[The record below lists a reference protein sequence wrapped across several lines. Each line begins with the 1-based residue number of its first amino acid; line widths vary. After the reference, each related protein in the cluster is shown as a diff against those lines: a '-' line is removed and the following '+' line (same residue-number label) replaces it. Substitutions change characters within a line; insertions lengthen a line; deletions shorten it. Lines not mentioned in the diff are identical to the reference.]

1 MEAEGHVATQDPKVV
16 GNKEN
21 FLRSLETDSPLHG
34 PEVVAVKGVS
44 DHKEGIKTAPA
55 GGHLDGVKIGHVTG
69 TETKKGTERHP

>member
-34 PEVVAVKGVS
+34 REVVAVKGVS
-44 DHKEGIKTAPA
+44 DHKEGKKTVLA
-55 GGHLDGVKIGHVTG
+55 GGHMDGVKIGRVTE
-69 TETKKGTERHP
+69 TKTKKGTEQYP